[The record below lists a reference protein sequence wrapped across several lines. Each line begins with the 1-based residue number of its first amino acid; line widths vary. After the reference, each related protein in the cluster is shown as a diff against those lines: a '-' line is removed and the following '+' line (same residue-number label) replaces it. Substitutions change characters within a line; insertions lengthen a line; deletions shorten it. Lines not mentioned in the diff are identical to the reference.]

1 MVTFDIQG
9 FELEAVEVIGV
20 AIELEMTLV
29 PMCRGEASA
38 GRVLVTLE
46 TMGFKLFS
54 INEFGKG
61 KNGSVSY
68 FNVLAIREHLSCSYR
83 VSCMYFL
90 EIISIRF
97 QVCMVMIDEKQRFLN
112 VHHLS

>member
-68 FNVLAIREHLSCSYR
+68 FFQCACNKRAFILQLSSKLHVLSPNY
-83 VSCMYFL
+83 
-90 EIISIRF
+90 
-97 QVCMVMIDEKQRFLN
+97 
-112 VHHLS
+112 